1 MKVYRRIE
9 DFIGVKNP
17 IVTTGTFDGVH
28 LGHQKILNSLRQ
40 IAKEQ
45 NGTSVLLTFDPHPR
59 KVLFSED
66 VDLELITTLDEK
78 IQLLEQFGLEHLIIC
93 PFTIEFS
100 KISSLNFIREVMV
113 KQLKAHTL
121 VIGYNHHFGRNREGS
136 FKHLMEFGPIYGFN
150 VCEIPAKDVDSIEVS
165 STKIRQSI
173 LAGDLEIAQSYLGH
187 PFFITGNVVYGK
199 QLGRTIG
206 FPTANIQISQPDK
219 IIPPNGVYWVQV
231 ELEGGHY
238 LLNGMMNIGVRPT
251 IDSGERSI
259 EVHLLNWSTE
269 IYGKVL
275 KVNILKRSRSEIK
288 FGSLTLLQEQLH
300 LDLQNA
306 NAYFENL
313 TNLKLR

>member
-1 MKVYRRIE
+1 MLESTRWIFRGGGRI
-9 DFIGVKNP
+9 FFLQPCALAIRSGAASCP
-17 IVTTGTFDGVH
+17 
-28 LGHQKILNSLRQ
+28 LS
-40 IAKEQ
+40 
-45 NGTSVLLTFDPHPR
+45 TSAPLPSSAPFSDPAS
-59 KVLFSED
+59 VS
-66 VDLELITTLDEK
+66 V
-78 IQLLEQFGLEHLIIC
+78 GSAC
-93 PFTIEFS
+93 PKGQYLS
-100 KISSLNFIREVMV
+100 N
-113 KQLKAHTL
+113 
-121 VIGYNHHFGRNREGS
+121 Y
-136 FKHLMEFGPIYGFN
+136 

-231 ELEGGHY
+231 ELEGGHN

-300 LDLQNA
+300 FDLQNA
-306 NAYFENL
+306 NAYFENP
-313 TNLKLR
+313 TNLKLQ